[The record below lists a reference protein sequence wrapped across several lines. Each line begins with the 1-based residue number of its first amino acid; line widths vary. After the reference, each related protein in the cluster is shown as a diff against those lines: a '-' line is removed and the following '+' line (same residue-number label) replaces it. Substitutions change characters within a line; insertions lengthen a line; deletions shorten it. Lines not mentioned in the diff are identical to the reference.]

1 MRNLQIARILLCT
14 LILCSILYSCRH
26 KESADYKNYI
36 LFDNGRVGFVKPA
49 GSYPDSNYLEVMKVV
64 NQNIIFV
71 LKLDSINYPWQCIS
85 VAKYVT
91 DTITPMEI
99 AFIEETV
106 KYPPARMD
114 WKRRLA
120 DFGVYD
126 KNGRRYRYK
135 VSNVDY
141 EGIQS
146 VMKEFYRNGDS
157 LNLSKPERKVQFKIM
172 YCFMKN
178 DLDSV
183 MYELTIATDTAM
195 FRRSDS
201 LLTSVAESFR
211 FFE

>member
-1 MRNLQIARILLCT
+1 MRNLHTTRILSYT
-14 LILCSILYSCRH
+14 LILCSFLYSCRH

-36 LFDNGRVGFVKPA
+36 LFDNDRVGFVKLA
-49 GSYPDSNYLEVMKVV
+49 GSYPDSNYLEIMKTV

-71 LKLDSINYPWQCIS
+71 FKLDSIKYPRQLIT

-106 KYPPARMD
+106 KYPPAHMS
-114 WKRRLA
+114 WKTRLA

-135 VSNVDY
+135 VSFVNY
-141 EGIQS
+141 EVVQQ
-146 VMKEFYRNGDS
+146 VLEEFYRKSDS
-157 LNLSKPERKVQFKIM
+157 LNLSKPEGKVQFKIM
-172 YCFMKN
+172 YYFMKN

-183 MYELTIATDTAM
+183 MYELTIGTDTAM

-201 LLTSVAESFR
+201 LLTRVAESFR
-211 FFE
+211 FFK

>member
-1 MRNLQIARILLCT
+1 MRNSHTTRILSNT

-49 GSYPDSNYLEVMKVV
+49 GSYPDSNYLEIMKRV

-71 LKLDSINYPWQCIS
+71 FKLDSIKYPHQLIT

-91 DTITPMEI
+91 DNITPMEI

-106 KYPPARMD
+106 KYPSARMG
-114 WKRRLA
+114 WKTRLA

-135 VSNVDY
+135 VSFVDY
-141 EGIQS
+141 EVVQH
-146 VMKEFYRNGDS
+146 VLEEFYRKGNS
-157 LNLSKPERKVQFKIM
+157 LNSSIHK
-172 YCFMKN
+172 
-178 DLDSV
+178 
-183 MYELTIATDTAM
+183 TG
-195 FRRSDS
+195 
-201 LLTSVAESFR
+201 
-211 FFE
+211 